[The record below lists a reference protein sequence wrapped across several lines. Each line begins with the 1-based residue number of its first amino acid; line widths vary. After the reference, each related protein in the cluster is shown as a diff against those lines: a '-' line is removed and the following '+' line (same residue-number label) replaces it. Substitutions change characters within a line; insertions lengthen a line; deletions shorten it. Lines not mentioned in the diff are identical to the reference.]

1 MTWNVIS
8 SLTLLSV
15 SALSASADVSLD
27 FNSLQV
33 GEQVLGYYNGGFG
46 SLGTG
51 PGPMFGITFTSDFAT
66 VPQGV
71 FGPPLRAEELTGN
84 SGTLDITPAFAGFFS
99 FYYTNS
105 DGSGSVSLYSGHD
118 GGGTLLDTIPLASEA
133 TFTPAGKFEAL
144 PFQSAIFTGTAGDLI
159 VDNITFGGGLV
170 VPEPSSISLLLVAL
184 LVIWLGRRFQALLRG
199 PAQRPRPT
207 AIS

>member
-1 MTWNVIS
+1 MIRNVIS
-8 SLTLLSV
+8 FFSLLSLSV
-15 SALSASADVSLD
+15 LSARADID
-27 FNSLQV
+27 FNALQV

-71 FGPPLRAEELTGN
+71 IGPPLRAEELTGN

-105 DGSGSVSLYSGHD
+105 DGSGSVSLYSGLD

-184 LVIWLGRRFQALLRG
+184 LVIWLGRRFQPLLRG